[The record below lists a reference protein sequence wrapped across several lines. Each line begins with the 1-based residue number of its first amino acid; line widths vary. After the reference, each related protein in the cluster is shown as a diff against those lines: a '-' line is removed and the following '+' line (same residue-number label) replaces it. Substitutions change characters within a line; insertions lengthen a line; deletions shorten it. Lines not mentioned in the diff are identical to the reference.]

1 MPRTQQPKPLPSQPR
16 MRSSRLASPRR
27 ISERRVV
34 LATALGLAL
43 ASAMPFSACVTVNV
57 NFPESAVQKATDDY
71 VRDLYR
77 ARERG
82 KPGTPPP
89 SPSATGAFRLP
100 TGLLLLSAAWAS
112 EVEAFRVN
120 TAKSQAIKE
129 KLRSRL
135 DEVLIQKRA
144 GVLGESDQGGL
155 VIHDPSALKPLLA
168 AKVQRLVSDENNDRN
183 ALYEE
188 VLVANALPPARL
200 KNVQKSFARSF
211 QAESPSGTW
220 VQDAD
225 GKWTRK
231 P

>member
-1 MPRTQQPKPLPSQPR
+1 
-16 MRSSRLASPRR
+16 MRSSLPVSLRR
-27 ISERRVV
+27 FSELLTLPVAV
-34 LATALGLAL
+34 LGLAV
-43 ASAMPFSACVTVNV
+43 ASAMTFSSCVTVNV
-57 NFPESAVQKATDDY
+57 NFPESAVQKATDDF

-82 KPGTPPP
+82 KPGTTPP

-100 TGLLLLSAAWAS
+100 TGLLLSSAWAS
-112 EVEAFRVN
+112 EVEAFRVS
-120 TAKSQAIKE
+120 TAKSQEIKE

-144 GVLGESDQGGL
+144 GVLGESDLGSV
-155 VIHDPSALKPLLA
+155 VIHDPSQLKPLLV
-168 AKVQRLVSDENNDRN
+168 AKVQRLVSEENRDRN

-188 VLVANALPPARL
+188 VLAANALPPARL

-225 GKWTRK
+225 GKWTQK